1 MTDDREQLIVLLD
14 KATRYASI
22 LDKASVG
29 VQFRRAF
36 IARKADLLISPAEGY
51 DKKLFQSAPE
61 MASLLGEITDVVC
74 RVLNGIEERE
84 IDKANDTT

>member
-61 MASLLGEITDVVC
+61 MAKLLGEISKVC
-74 RVLNGIEERE
+74 LVLNGIEERE